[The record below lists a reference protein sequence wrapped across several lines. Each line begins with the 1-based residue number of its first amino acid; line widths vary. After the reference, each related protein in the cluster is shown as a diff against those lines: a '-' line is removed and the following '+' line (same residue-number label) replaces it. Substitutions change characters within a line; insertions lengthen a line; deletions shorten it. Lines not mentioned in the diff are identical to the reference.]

1 MTTNVQNFEFDD
13 QREQVNQDVVQD
25 ERQSEQME
33 ISEDGRAFLHQCIIY
48 FMQLLMQINY
58 MQQHQ
63 STTTIHESVHIAH
76 MLCEI
81 DESISECENK
91 IRSYQ
96 QSIYFTRIEFNKL
109 RNQLTNSN
117 NNCNIVASINQQKF
131 INLNNQLRK
140 FEKTLDETKIKINNL
155 NMQKNDYL

>member
-1 MTTNVQNFEFDD
+1 MNTNVQNFELDD
-13 QREQVNQDVVQD
+13 QREQVNQDILQD
-25 ERQSEQME
+25 ERQSEEMV
-33 ISEDGRAFLHQCIIY
+33 ISEDRRVLLHQCIIY
-48 FMQLLMQINY
+48 FMQLLMQIYY

-63 STTTIHESVHIAH
+63 SMNTIHESVHIAH
-76 MLCEI
+76 TLCEI

-117 NNCNIVASINQQKF
+117 NNCNIVANINQQKF
-131 INLNNQLRK
+131 IHLNNQIRK
-140 FEKTLDETKIKINNL
+140 FEKTLGETKIKINNL
-155 NMQKNDYL
+155 NMKKRDYL